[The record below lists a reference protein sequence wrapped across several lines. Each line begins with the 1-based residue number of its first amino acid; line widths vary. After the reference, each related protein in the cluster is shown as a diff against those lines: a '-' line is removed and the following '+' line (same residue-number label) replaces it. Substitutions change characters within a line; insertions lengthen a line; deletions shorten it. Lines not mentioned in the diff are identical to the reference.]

1 MQKTTMGVQK
11 NKTSLSGYRYLINR
25 INDMTTQSN
34 SKQLSS
40 AQHTARIILG
50 LFMLFAG
57 IGHLTF
63 ARTTFQAQVPD
74 WVPMDKDSV
83 VLLSGIVEIGLGLLI
98 ITLGHRYKAI
108 PWLLALFFIAVFPG
122 NIAQYVNERD
132 GFGLNTEA
140 ARLLRL
146 FFQPVLILWALW
158 SMGAIGYRKRE
169 KNAGVA
175 GTDSF
180 PSKLE

>member
-1 MQKTTMGVQK
+1 MD
-11 NKTSLSGYRYLINR
+11 NLSNHRP
-25 INDMTTQSN
+25 
-34 SKQLSS
+34 LSS
-40 AQHTARIILG
+40 AQQVARVILG

-74 WVPMDKDSV
+74 WVPMDKDMV
-83 VLLSGIVEIGLGLLI
+83 VVLSGIVEISLGLLI
-98 ITLGHRYKAI
+98 IIWGHRYKAI

-132 GFGLNTEA
+132 GFGLNTEG

-169 KNAGVA
+169 KNAGMA

-180 PSKLE
+180 PSKLK

>member
-1 MQKTTMGVQK
+1 
-11 NKTSLSGYRYLINR
+11 
-25 INDMTTQSN
+25 MTTQSN
-34 SKQLSS
+34 SRPLSN
-40 AQHTARIILG
+40 AQHTARMVLG

-74 WVPMDKDSV
+74 WVSIDKDLIV
-83 VLLSGIVEIGLGLLI
+83 VLSGVVEVGLGLLI
-98 ITLGHRYKAI
+98 IIWGHRHKAI

-158 SMGAIGYRKRE
+158 SMGAVDYRERE
-169 KNAGVA
+169 KNKPMMD
-175 GTDSF
+175 TDSF
-180 PSKLE
+180 PSKLR